1 MREGGARTWRALP
14 SVCAALAAVLLLP
27 VPAEAATP
35 VPARVPV
42 RPPPMRTVDH
52 PPVDGVTAF
61 DNGPRGVAKVA
72 LTFDADMTP
81 GMLAQLQAGQVRS
94 WYNREVR
101 DILDAEGVRATI
113 FLTGLWAQAY
123 PEVSRS
129 MAEDPLLEI
138 GSHTY
143 DHAAFRLPCYGLA
156 GTSDRAGEIQRSADQ
171 IQAVTGV
178 RPNLLRFPGD
188 CYDRS
193 DAALA
198 GQLGETVISG
208 DVRAG
213 DGFNNSASA
222 VAATVLRNLQ
232 PGSIVIMH
240 IHGAP
245 NAPMTAPA
253 LRMIVPAVRA
263 RGLDF
268 ATVSE
273 ILGRPG
279 VRPPRPARSAEE
291 VLRPLRQ
298 QRLGDSA
305 RPAARGNRVLA
316 PFRNAR
322 LKGPHWPFW
331 RLVEHLLP

>member
-1 MREGGARTWRALP
+1 LAPA
-14 SVCAALAAVLLLP
+14 CAALAAVLLLP
-27 VPAEAATP
+27 APAQAATP
-35 VPARVPV
+35 VAL
-42 RPPPMRTVDH
+42 MRTVDH
-52 PPVDGVTAF
+52 PAVDGIAAF
-61 DNGPRGVAKVA
+61 DNGSRQVAKVA

-81 GMLAQLQAGQVRS
+81 GMLAQLQSGQARS

-113 FLTGLWAQAY
+113 FLTGLWTQAY
-123 PEVSRS
+123 PEVARS
-129 MAEDPLLEI
+129 LAEDPLFEI
-138 GSHTY
+138 GNHTY

-156 GTSDRAGEIQRSADQ
+156 GASDRAVEIQRSADQ

-178 RPNLLRFPGD
+178 RPRLLRFPGD

-193 DAALA
+193 DTALA
-198 GQLGETVISG
+198 SQLGDTVISG

-213 DGFNNSASA
+213 DGFNNSAAA

-232 PGSIVIMH
+232 PGSIVVMH
-240 IHGAP
+240 IHGGP

-253 LRMIVPAVRA
+253 LRMILPAARA
-263 RGLDF
+263 RGLGF

-279 VRPPRPARSAEE
+279 SRPPPPVKSAEE

-298 QRLGDSA
+298 QMLGDSVQ
-305 RPAARGNRVLA
+305 PSGQGNRVLA
-316 PFRNAR
+316 ALRQAR
-322 LKGPHWPFW
+322 LRAPRRPLG
-331 RLVEHLLP
+331 RLPDHLLT